1 VSLGW
6 GTLEAE
12 GQMADK
18 DRRRRV
24 WRRIAALLGVVA
36 CAGLL
41 WVINENPGW
50 ESWGFLTE
58 DFGKMVLLVNA
69 SLISGL
75 VLNVMAL
82 ITDSGGW
89 RGLRDA
95 VGATFGLVILARLFV
110 LFPFAVADD
119 SAEQLVIRVLLGVAM
134 IGAFI
139 GVVAGWGLIAREL
152 HLRVNYRR

>member
-1 VSLGW
+1 
-6 GTLEAE
+6 
-12 GQMADK
+12 MADK

>member
-1 VSLGW
+1 
-6 GTLEAE
+6 
-12 GQMADK
+12 MADK

-24 WRRIAALLGVVA
+24 GRRIAALLGALA

-41 WVINENPGW
+41 WVINGTPGW
-50 ESWGFLTE
+50 ESWNFLTE
-58 DFGKMVLLVNA
+58 DFGKMVRLLNA
-69 SLISGL
+69 ALIIGL
-75 VLNVMAL
+75 FLNVMAL

-119 SAEQLVIRVLLGVAM
+119 SAEKLAIRVLLGVAM
-134 IGAFI
+134 VGAFI
-139 GVVAGWGLIAREL
+139 GVVTGWGLIAREL
-152 HLRVNYRR
+152 HTRVNYRR